1 MDKAQK
7 VNDRIRSGEIIEQKN
22 WKFIME
28 LNSCSEERLE
38 SIALADGKRE
48 YKYRLMFRMWE
59 RYARVFSAFGITEKN
74 RSRAAMTGVPCSETI
89 FAYYAL
95 NMTGASVSMVYEMDL
110 NNEDVWKKIAREEH
124 ITDLILADCRTT
136 PELLHR
142 IMRERR
148 SLGIRYVIVMH
159 VPVCGSLMTR
169 EQEER
174 AAENYRRLRE
184 FKGVLFMDDLLM
196 KYEDHPISYG
206 EDRSKDDAVIVHTSG
221 TTKAVHKPVPMSD
234 RGINESASRLLRDER
249 FDKLKGTAV
258 CCLFMNISLGYSFFE
273 MMDLPLAFG
282 GKIITLP
289 VSDNPIDSFNGVIRS
304 GANVLFA
311 VPPLFENLVRLPFR
325 PDFSKLEFVFMG
337 AGYVSLDAKKR
348 FDKFLK
354 ECGTD
359 TKVSVGYGLTE
370 LGGVCLLSPE
380 DSVSSM
386 IGYPLPGVKVK
397 IFDEDKEEY
406 FDIEDGPRTG
416 GLLLSSAAMSNGC
429 LDGKEYF
436 SLREIDGNLYL
447 DTNDLVD
454 VNEDGSLSFVGRT
467 NRFFVNQEGRRF
479 DAGLVETAVSKQPDI
494 ESCGIAPIHDKSVH
508 DTVPA
513 LYVQLA
519 GNVSRPE
526 KVLKQALCKVYMDE
540 DSIKETDLPVWCVI
554 TDRIPY
560 NESGK
565 VDVHKILTNEIGGK
579 NYITEAVYTEGRLT
593 DIKLIETDY
602 PPGQMR
608 PVPKKDRDTCFAMQ
622 RHRR

>member
-7 VNDRIRSGEIIEQKN
+7 VNDRIRSGEITEQKN

-59 RYARVFSAFGITEKN
+59 RYAEVFSALGITEKN
-74 RSRAAMTGVPCSETI
+74 SSRAAMTGVPCSETI

-110 NNEDVWKKIAREEH
+110 NDADAWKNIAREEH
-124 ITDLILADCRTT
+124 ITDLILADCRTA

-148 SLGIRYVIVMH
+148 SLGIRNVIVMH
-159 VPVCGSLMTR
+159 VPVCGSLMSR
-169 EQEER
+169 EQKER
-174 AAENYRRLRE
+174 AAENYRMLRE
-184 FKGVLFMDDLLM
+184 YKGVLFMDDFLE
-196 KYEDHPISYG
+196 KYEGRPVSYG
-206 EDRSKDDAVIVHTSG
+206 EDRPKDDAVIVHTSG

-234 RGINESASRLLRDER
+234 RGINESAARLLRDEK

-258 CCLFMNISLGYSFFE
+258 CCLFMNISLGYSFFD

-282 GKIITLP
+282 GRLVTLP
-289 VSDNPIDSFNGVIRS
+289 VTDGPADSFNRVIRS

-348 FDKFLK
+348 FDKYLK

-370 LGGVCLLSPE
+370 LGGVCVLSPE
-380 DSVSSM
+380 DAGRSM

-397 IFDEDKEEY
+397 IYDEDKEKY
-406 FDIEDGPRTG
+406 FDIDDGPRTG
-416 GLLLSSAAMSNGC
+416 GLLLSSAGMSSGC

-436 SLREIDGNLYL
+436 GLREIDGDLYL

-454 VNEDGSLSFVGRT
+454 VNEDGSLSFAGRT
-467 NRFFVNQEGRRF
+467 GRFFVNQKGRRF
-479 DAGLVETAVSKQPDI
+479 EAGLVETAVSGQPDI
-494 ESCGIAPIHDKSVH
+494 ESCGIAPIHDKTVH

-519 GNVSRPE
+519 GKVSRPE
-526 KVLKQALCKVYMDE
+526 KVLQHALCKVYIDE
-540 DSIKETDLPVWCVI
+540 GRIKETDLPVWCVI

-565 VDVHKILTNEIGGK
+565 VDVHRILANEIGGK
-579 NYITEAVYTEGRLT
+579 NYITEAEYTEGRLT